1 MPLTCLKRGDR
12 GTDVK
17 VLQTALCL
25 IPDGIF
31 GSITEEAVKTFQADH
46 GLTVDGIAG
55 PKTLAALGHS
65 GSPMMSKPCT
75 RRIDKI
81 ILHCTATRQGKD
93 YTVDQVRSWHVHD
106 RNFADIGYHYLIRLD
121 GTVEEGRPLD
131 KIGAHCKGQN
141 AHSIGIVYVGGL
153 DADGNPTD
161 TRTPSQR
168 NALRSLVTY
177 LKRKYNATVHCHNEF
192 ANKACPS
199 FTIDQL

>member
-1 MPLTCLKRGDR
+1 MQLTCLKRGDR
-12 GTDVK
+12 GVDVQI
-17 VLQTALCL
+17 LQNSLCL

-31 GSITEEAVKTFQADH
+31 GPLTQEAVETFQREH
-46 GLTVDGIAG
+46 GLTVDGVAG
-55 PKTLAALGHS
+55 PKTIAALGLA
-65 GSPMMSKPCT
+65 GSYVMGRPAS

-81 ILHCTATRQGKD
+81 ILHCTATRQGND
-93 YTVDQVRSWHVHD
+93 YTVDQVRRWHVHD

-121 GTVEEGRPLD
+121 GSVEEGRPVD
-131 KIGAHCKGQN
+131 KMGAHCTGQN

-153 DADGNPTD
+153 DPDGNPKD

-168 NALRSLVTY
+168 NAMLSLVDY

-199 FTIDQL
+199 FKIDQF